1 MQIKEKVLI
10 LFSNYGEGHQQA
22 ARAIADA
29 AQLYP
34 EGVETCLI
42 DVMEWAYPFFNSIS
56 RSIFIQGVKSFP
68 TLYGRLYEKSRDE
81 HSFFLNQILHLGMMR
96 IRKLIEKIEPS
107 VVVSTFPIASG
118 IMSMLKI
125 NRFTD
130 IPTVT
135 VITDYSTHSYWVHP
149 HTDLYVV
156 GSEGV
161 RKQLHAY
168 AIPDSLIKVTGI
180 PVRSKFCHT
189 YDTSQLAA
197 KYKLDPNKPVV
208 LVMGGG
214 YGIIDDGL
222 LKALEAVKQKFQLI
236 IVCGH
241 NRRLR
246 KHLEKQVNNFHHP
259 TVVTGYIDF
268 VHELMAL
275 ADVMITKPGG
285 ITISEGIA
293 LQLPMLLYKPLP
305 GQEQENAK
313 FLTQSQVAM
322 QASSMSEVSSAL
334 SSLLTSPMMRERL
347 KANAKK
353 LHNTTASSRTLD
365 AILAI
370 CKKKSL
376 SLSNT

>member
-1 MQIKEKVLI
+1 MQTREKVLI

-29 AQLYP
+29 AEP

-42 DVMEWAYPFFNSIS
+42 DVMEWAYPFFNSIT

-81 HSFFLNQILHLGMMR
+81 HSFFLNQILHLGMIR
-96 IRKLIEKIEPS
+96 IRKLIDKIQPA
-107 VVVSTFPIASG
+107 VVVSTFPIAAG
-118 IMSMLKI
+118 IMSMLKT
-125 NRFTD
+125 NGFTD

-135 VITDYSTHSYWVHP
+135 VITDYSSHSYWVHP
-149 HTDLYVV
+149 NTDLYVV

-161 RKQLHAY
+161 RQELHSF
-168 AIPDSLIKVTGI
+168 AIPDSIIKVTGI
-180 PVRSKFCHT
+180 PVRSKFCLA
-189 YDTSQLAA
+189 YDTSQLYA
-197 KYKLDPNKPVV
+197 KYKLDTKKPIV

-222 LKALEAVKQKFQLI
+222 LKALEAVKQEFQLI

-241 NRRLR
+241 NKRLQ
-246 KHLEKQVNNFHHP
+246 KQLEKQASRFHHP

-275 ADVMITKPGG
+275 ADVMITKSGG

-293 LQLPMLLYKPLP
+293 LQIPMLLYKPLP

-313 FLTQSQVAM
+313 FLTESQVAM
-322 QASSMSEVSSAL
+322 QASSISEVCSAL
-334 SSLLTSPMMRERL
+334 SSLLTSPMQRERL

-353 LHNTTASSRTLD
+353 LHNTSASSRTLD
-365 AILAI
+365 AILSI
-370 CKKKSL
+370 CKNKSL
-376 SLSNT
+376 SLSNR